1 MVQTVSPNE
10 LLQLLA
16 TPGIDVIDV
25 RDPSEW
31 ATGHIDGARLIP
43 LEVLRADPD
52 AVLARTAPIVFICS
66 KGIRSMTAAKLA
78 DRFGYECIFSLDGGT
93 KAWTAAGYAL
103 VTETQAVAA

>member
-10 LLQLLA
+10 LIELLA

-25 RDPSEW
+25 RDHDEW
-31 ATGHIDGARLIP
+31 ATGHIDGARLVP

-52 AVLARTAPIVFICS
+52 AVLSRTAPIVFICG

-78 DRFGYECIFSLDGGT
+78 ERFGYERIYNLEGGT
-93 KAWTAAGYAL
+93 KGWSAAGLSL
-103 VTETQAVAA
+103 VIDAQAVAA